1 MIYNYPMHQP
11 AAGFRFTL
19 RFWGLIG
26 AAGAVAG
33 TATILGFFGGLHWF
47 FDICSHFR
55 VQYGLA
61 LGLASLL
68 LLIPRQRKTAAIL
81 GFLAAVNLGFVVP
94 LFFSGPDSPASNGAV
109 IRAMLFNVNTH
120 QGNPGRVRQAV
131 LDADPDIL
139 VLEEVSR
146 NWLNELAPV
155 FTNYP
160 YSREAPADDNFGIAL
175 YSRLPFKSAQVVSIG
190 EADVPSILADVES
203 PAGVFTILATHPLPP
218 AGAEYSRLRN
228 NQLAELARTVR
239 TINTPVLLMGDL
251 NMSPWSPYF
260 NRLVKDSGLRD
271 SARGYGLQPS
281 WPTMNPLLLIP
292 LDHALHSPG
301 IGIVSRR
308 IGPDAGSDHYPLIV
322 EFVLSR

>member
-1 MIYNYPMHQP
+1 MQKPEPVSH
-11 AAGFRFTL
+11 FTL

-33 TATILGFFGGLHWF
+33 TATILGFFGSRYWF

-61 LGLASLL
+61 LGLAALL
-68 LLIPRQRKTAAIL
+68 LLIPRQRKMAAIL
-81 GFLAAVNLGFVVP
+81 GFLAAVNLSLVVP
-94 LFFSGPDSPASNGAV
+94 LFVSSPTANSANGTV

-120 QGNPGRVRQAV
+120 QGDPARVRQAV
-131 LDADPDIL
+131 LDANPDIL

-146 NWLNELAPV
+146 SWLNELAPV
-155 FTNYP
+155 LMTYS

-175 YSRLPFKSAQVVSIG
+175 YSRLPFKRAEIAYIG
-190 EADVPSILADVES
+190 EADVPSIMADVDS
-203 PAGVFTILATHPLPP
+203 PDGVFTILATHPLPP
-218 AGAEYSRLRN
+218 AGPEYSRLRN
-228 NQLAELARTVR
+228 NQLGELALTVR
-239 TINTPVLLMGDL
+239 KIKTPVLLMGDL

-260 NRLVKDSGLRD
+260 RRLLKDSELLD

-301 IGIVSRR
+301 IGIVGRR
-308 IGPDAGSDHYPLIV
+308 IGPDAGSDHYPLIL
-322 EFVLSR
+322 EFVVKTGVR